1 VKVLPWRVKGDESVA
16 TECICL
22 AQLLSLAVRQ
32 NFFISG
38 TLLSC
43 TWTANSMDFSRRRL
57 ALVGEFSDFSLEVR
71 FIRAI
76 LEGE

>member
-1 VKVLPWRVKGDESVA
+1 
-16 TECICL
+16 
-22 AQLLSLAVRQ
+22 LLSLAVRQ

-71 FIRAI
+71 FTRAV